1 MNEKEVAE
9 IRRRFRPDK
18 ASITRIRGCCI
29 NGSREIITEFS
40 PSLALME
47 QEEAEKFLGTLKK
60 TLSGTLGKNL
70 LDLSFETQQVVSG
83 EEHRLLMAL
92 RSSLLED
99 EEAVHTFYEK
109 VAQNLQLDGTYL
121 ILLVC
126 DKYDVPYHAKD
137 GETLEDASSEV
148 YTYLLCSIC
157 PIKLT
162 KPALSYY
169 VTQNEFHNRRE
180 DWLVSAPEAGFLFPA
195 FDGRCANLYGALYY
209 TKSASDNHPE
219 LIDAVFHVD
228 PPVPA
233 DEQRESFQAVLAES
247 LEKECSMDVLQ
258 AVHGKLCGLIED
270 HKANKEEE
278 PLAISRETVRQV
290 LSSCGVEQE
299 HVEAFEQKYE
309 EAFGEDAEIRPQNL
323 VNPRQFEVRTPDVTI
338 RVNPERTD
346 LIETRVINGVKYIL
360 IRADEGVE
368 VNGVNIHITPS
379 EEENQA

>member
-346 LIETRVINGVKYIL
+346 LIE
-360 IRADEGVE
+360 IRRAHV
-368 VNGVNIHITPS
+368 
-379 EEENQA
+379 

>member
-233 DEQRESFQAVLAES
+233 DEQRESFQAV
-247 LEKECSMDVLQ
+247 
-258 AVHGKLCGLIED
+258 
-270 HKANKEEE
+270 
-278 PLAISRETVRQV
+278 PAI
-290 LSSCGVEQE
+290 
-299 HVEAFEQKYE
+299 
-309 EAFGEDAEIRPQNL
+309 P
-323 VNPRQFEVRTPDVTI
+323 
-338 RVNPERTD
+338 PER
-346 LIETRVINGVKYIL
+346 LGSFP
-360 IRADEGVE
+360 G
-368 VNGVNIHITPS
+368 G
-379 EEENQA
+379 